1 MKINTFDKD
10 KFKMNI
16 QLFAAGKTESIYDLV
31 QAPEIGT
38 YYRTLKKDAKPYLG
52 QTLFPR
58 KKQLGL
64 DLRWIKGSK
73 GVPVVLKASAFDTK
87 ADLRDRIGFS
97 EVQTEMPFFKE
108 GMLVKER
115 DRQEL
120 NKVLATGNQS
130 YIDLIIG
137 QIFDDMTTLVEGAE
151 AQEERVRMQLLSTGT
166 IKGASDNQLYD
177 YDYMFD
183 TSHKESLAGTEK
195 WSDLENANPVADIQR
210 WQDTIE
216 TDTGVRPTKA
226 ICTKKTW
233 NYLMNNKKL
242 KADMNPAGAQNIIM
256 TDAMLTQYLESK
268 LNITINVYNKRYSEG
283 GVTKQFFPDDVFTL
297 IPDKPLGNTYHGTTP
312 EESDLLG
319 ETSIAQV
326 DIVNGGMAI
335 TTSKETDP
343 VNVFTKVSM
352 IMLPSFESIDEVFI
366 ANVA

>member
-1 MKINTFDKD
+1 MNKL
-10 KFKMNI
+10 KMNI
-16 QLFAAGKTESIYDLV
+16 QLFAGTTQSIFDLV
-31 QAPEIGT
+31 TAPEIGT
-38 YYRTLKKDAKPYLG
+38 YYKALKQDSKPYFG
-52 QTLFPR
+52 QELFPR

-73 GVPVVLKASAFDTK
+73 GTPVVLKASAFDTK
-87 ADLRDRIGFS
+87 ADLRDRIGFQ

-120 NKVLATGNQS
+120 NKVIANGKQE

-137 QIFDDMTTLVEGAE
+137 QIFDDMTTLVNGAE

-166 IKGASDNQLYD
+166 IKAATDSKLYD
-177 YDYMFD
+177 YDYNFD
-183 TSHKESLAGTEK
+183 ANHKETLAGTAK
-195 WSDLENANPVADIQR
+195 WDDLANANPVADIQR
-210 WQDTIE
+210 WQDKIE
-216 TDTGVRPTKA
+216 DGTGVRPTRA

-233 NYLMNNKKL
+233 NYLMNNAKL
-242 KADMNPAGAQNIIM
+242 KADMNPTGAQNIIM
-256 TDAMLTQYLESK
+256 TDSMLTQYLESK
-268 LNITINVYNKRYSEG
+268 LNITISVYNKRYSEG
-283 GVTKQFFPDDVFTL
+283 GVTKLFFPDDVFTL

-319 ETSIAQV
+319 ETSVAQV

-352 IMLPSFESIDEVFI
+352 IMLPSFESIDEVYI
-366 ANVA
+366 ATVA

>member
-1 MKINTFDKD
+1 MNEN

-16 QLFAAGKTESIYDLV
+16 QLFAEKGQSIYDLV
-31 QAPEIGT
+31 QAPEIAT
-38 YYRTLKKDAKPYLG
+38 YYKVLKKDAKPYLG
-52 QTLFPR
+52 QSIFPR

-73 GVPVVLKASAFDTK
+73 GAPVVLKASAFDTK
-87 ADLRDRIGFS
+87 ADLRDRIGFQ

-108 GMLVKER
+108 SMLVKER

-120 NKVLATGNQS
+120 NKVLATKNEN

-137 QIFDDMTTLVEGAE
+137 QIFDDMTALVDGAE
-151 AQEERVRMQLLSTGT
+151 AQEERVRMQLLSTG
-166 IKGASDNQLYD
+166 KVSGVSNNKLYD
-177 YDYMFD
+177 YDYNFNVD
-183 TSHKESLAGTEK
+183 HKETLAGTAK
-195 WSDLENANPVADIQR
+195 WSDLDNSNPVADIQR

-216 TDTGVRPTKA
+216 DDTGVRPTKA

-242 KADMNPAGAQNIIM
+242 KLDMNPIGATNIIM

-268 LNITINVYNKRYSEG
+268 LNITITVYNKRYSEG
-283 GVTKQFFPDDVFTL
+283 GVIKQFFPDNVFTL
-297 IPDKPLGNTYHGTTP
+297 IPDKTLGNTYHGTTP

-319 ETSIAQV
+319 QTSIAQV

-335 TTSKETDP
+335 TTTKETDP
-343 VNVFTKVSM
+343 VNVNTKVSM
-352 IMLPSFESIDEVFI
+352 IMLPSFEAIDEVFI
-366 ANVA
+366 ATVG